1 MLKVAKIYSLL
12 VSLSKTIFKPAFVL
26 IAIISLS
33 FCITPSASK
42 SAHTLKSSLVSADA
56 FIIPKVA
63 PPNIKV
69 ASGVSH
75 SFSVK
80 GNSILVPVPKL
91 SNLTLA
97 VSPEATLFAPLYLN
111 AYVVLFPSSFEYA
124 LAYYNL
130 IPEMVYKVTSA
141 TTKTTREFVTDD
153 KTYSYSTIKPVAYTG
168 YELKVIDEK
177 RFLMAEAEKAAVDY
191 LYLVSLN
198 KRAWLERLD
207 LSSVNKNK
215 VKFYAGLFG
224 KKSLDK
230 LIKKYA

>member
-1 MLKVAKIYSLL
+1 MAISGLNIRRILLKNNTRVFSARELGELLSLSPRQSLYYLEKGLKESLFYQLKRGLYSLRSDPPSEL
-12 VSLSKTIFKPAFVL
+12 E
-26 IAIISLS
+26 IANRLYR
-33 FCITPSASK
+33 PS
-42 SAHTLKSSLVSADA
+42 
-56 FIIPKVA
+56 
-63 PPNIKV
+63 
-69 ASGVSH
+69 
-75 SFSVK
+75 
-80 GNSILVPVPKL
+80 
-91 SNLTLA
+91 
-97 VSPEATLFAPLYLN
+97 
-111 AYVVLFPSSFEYA
+111 YVSFEYA

>member
-1 MLKVAKIYSLL
+1 MAISSLNIRRILLKNNTRVFSARELGELLSLSPRQSLYYLEKGLKESLFYQLKRGLYSLRSDL
-12 VSLSKTIFKPAFVL
+12 PSELE
-26 IAIISLS
+26 IANRLYR
-33 FCITPSASK
+33 PS
-42 SAHTLKSSLVSADA
+42 
-56 FIIPKVA
+56 
-63 PPNIKV
+63 
-69 ASGVSH
+69 
-75 SFSVK
+75 
-80 GNSILVPVPKL
+80 
-91 SNLTLA
+91 
-97 VSPEATLFAPLYLN
+97 
-111 AYVVLFPSSFEYA
+111 YVSFEYA

-215 VKFYAGLFG
+215 VKLYAGLFG